1 MIKEWYK
8 DWFSSDY
15 YLEVYKHRNF
25 EDTENLVELI
35 LSNTDI
41 KPDAKILDAACG
53 AGRYSIK
60 FAERGFD
67 VTGFDLSKSMLEIAE
82 NEASIR
88 NLKIDFQHYDLRHFK
103 SEKKFN
109 LVLSLFTSFGY
120 FESDDENFLFPQNA
134 YNYLKEKGY
143 YILDYLNK
151 GYLETNLVENSEKF
165 VEDNKITE
173 TRFIKNNRIQKK
185 IIISNGEENKE
196 YLESVKLYSYEEIV
210 KNFENIGFNVKKV
223 FGNYLGEN
231 YNKQTSERCI
241 IIFQK

>member
-8 DWFSSDY
+8 DWFSSNY

-88 NLKIDFQHYDLRHFK
+88 NLKIDFQHYDNAFLR
-103 SEKKFN
+103 
-109 LVLSLFTSFGY
+109 L
-120 FESDDENFLFPQNA
+120 NFACHPHQIKLGLA
-134 YNYLKEKGY
+134 RLANYLQCDERQPLPKPTPLPVGRTRHKHRILLPEKQ
-143 YILDYLNK
+143 
-151 GYLETNLVENSEKF
+151 F
-165 VEDNKITE
+165 
-173 TRFIKNNRIQKK
+173 
-185 IIISNGEENKE
+185 
-196 YLESVKLYSYEEIV
+196 
-210 KNFENIGFNVKKV
+210 
-223 FGNYLGEN
+223 LGAAV
-231 YNKQTSERCI
+231 
-241 IIFQK
+241 